1 MTIRAGVSTRNDP
14 PGVLGT
20 VPVTD
25 VPVNRMMKP
34 VLTMIFFAW
43 LPTLLVTTF
52 VPDVALWLPDLLFG
66 R

>member
-1 MTIRAGVSTRNDP
+1 MIF
-14 PGVLGT
+14 LGSR
-20 VPVTD
+20 VTD

-34 VLTMIFFAW
+34 VLVMIFFAW
-43 LPTLLVTTF
+43 LPTLMITTF